1 MNNTNETAQAG
12 VMFSMSVDHE
22 LSWGGLASATR
33 TAARMPSAA
42 GASEPTI
49 TTGRPH
55 AGKLEGS
62 SPSRWRNGLRENIAG
77 KTAASPITSCDARP
91 SPMNPAG

>member
-1 MNNTNETAQAG
+1 MNYRKEIAQAG

-22 LSWGGLASATR
+22 LSCGGMTSAIR

-42 GASEPTI
+42 GASEPTT

-55 AGKLEGS
+55 AGKFEGT
-62 SPSRWRNGLRENIAG
+62 SPSRWRNGFRESIAG
-77 KTAASPITSCDARP
+77 
-91 SPMNPAG
+91 